1 MKTSELDA
9 IVNAWIARQEATE
22 GSRQYDDNEWTV
34 SIVAGSNSPDFLWQF
49 IMKTFRRTDHEE
61 VLGMLAAG
69 PLENL
74 LSYRGG
80 DYIERI
86 EHLASEDE
94 RFKQLLHGVWRLA
107 MTDDVWTRLQA
118 ARGPRPATD
127 S

>member
-9 IVNAWIARQEATE
+9 IVTAWIAYQEATE
-22 GSRQYDDNEWTV
+22 GSRQSDDNEWTV
-34 SIVAGSNSPDFLWQF
+34 FVAGSNSPDFLWQF
-49 IMKTFRRTDHEE
+49 IMKTFSRTDHEE
-61 VLGMLAAG
+61 ALGMLAAG

-74 LSYRGG
+74 LSYWGA

-107 MTDDVWTRLQA
+107 MTDEVWTRLQA